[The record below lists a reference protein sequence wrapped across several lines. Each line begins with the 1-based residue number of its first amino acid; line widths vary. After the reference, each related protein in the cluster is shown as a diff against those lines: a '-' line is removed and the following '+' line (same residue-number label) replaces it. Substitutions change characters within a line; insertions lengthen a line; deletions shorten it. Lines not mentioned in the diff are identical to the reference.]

1 MSGSPPAAREPQPSV
16 ELELQNC
23 SRSYGPVDAVRDV
36 SLGLRAGEIHCLLG
50 DNGAGK
56 STVIKLMSG
65 VVRPTAGQVLVRGSK
80 QVLTT
85 PRDAVGLGI
94 ATVHQDVGIFPLMS
108 VWRNFFVGN
117 EITRRRLGVPV
128 LDSRTMR
135 QIVLEELR
143 RFQITRVDDP
153 DMPAGVLSGGQRQGV
168 AIARAMYFGA
178 RILLLDEPTAAL
190 GVREARRVVQF
201 MMQAKDRGAALVF
214 ITHNPRHALLAG
226 DRFTI
231 MRHGSVVGSMTRG
244 EVDYQELVQL
254 MGGEEI
260 EVEV

>member
-1 MSGSPPAAREPQPSV
+1 MTAGPVVRGSDRPV
-16 ELELQNC
+16 EMELRHC

-36 SLGLRAGEIHCLLG
+36 SLDLRAGEIHCLLG

-65 VVRPTAGQVLVRGSK
+65 VVRPTAGQVVVRGSE
-80 QVLTT
+80 QALDS
-85 PRDAVGLGI
+85 PRAAVGLGI

-117 EITRRRLGVPV
+117 EMTRRRLGVAV
-128 LDSRTMR
+128 LDSRAMR
-135 QIVLEELR
+135 RIAVEEMR
-143 RFQITRVDDP
+143 RFQITRVTDA

-190 GVREARRVVQF
+190 GVREASRVVQF
-201 MMQAKDRGAALVF
+201 MVQAKERGAALVF

-231 MRHGSVVGSMTRG
+231 MRHGSVAASAVRG
-244 EVDYQELVQL
+244 QVDYQDLVRL
-254 MGGEEI
+254 MGGEDMEEI
-260 EVEV
+260 EL